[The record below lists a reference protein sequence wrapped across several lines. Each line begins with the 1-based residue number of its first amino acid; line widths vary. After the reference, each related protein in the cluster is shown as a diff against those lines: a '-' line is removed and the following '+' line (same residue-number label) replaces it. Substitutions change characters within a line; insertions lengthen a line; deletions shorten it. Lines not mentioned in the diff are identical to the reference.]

1 MRLFLDANVIFSA
14 AHSPNGRALALFRLA
29 GTGRCTLVGSAHV
42 VEEARRNL
50 MVRSADRKEEFDV
63 LVGQLELVAEA
74 PPKIVAWAGGHG
86 LPANDAPVL
95 AAAVT
100 SKADLLVTGDRTHFS
115 HLFGRE
121 VGGVK
126 VASLADALS
135 SVLERVSE

>member
-29 GTGRCTLVGSAHV
+29 GIDRCTLVASAHV

-50 MVRSADRKEEFDV
+50 MVKSVHRLKELDT
-63 LVGQLELVAEA
+63 LISQLEMVAEA
-74 PPKIVAWAGGHG
+74 PPKIVAWAAGHG

-100 SKADLLVTGDRTHFS
+100 STADLLVTGDRTHFG
-115 HLFGRE
+115 HLFGQE
-121 VGGVK
+121 VGGVR
-126 VASLADALS
+126 VASLADALT
-135 SVLERVSE
+135 SVLDRVPE